1 MEVQHSCSSESS
13 IVQNHNIVVFAQ
25 VEHPNTCT
33 PLNKTLHFISF
44 TQVENNNFAV
54 KHSDMVISAH
64 FALNQRPHKK
74 HNLKGTRPL
83 FKKYIQFPN
92 IEFYTVVVE
101 KRGN

>member
-1 MEVQHSCSSESS
+1 
-13 IVQNHNIVVFAQ
+13 
-25 VEHPNTCT
+25 
-33 PLNKTLHFISF
+33 
-44 TQVENNNFAV
+44 
-54 KHSDMVISAH
+54 MVISAH

-74 HNLKGTRPL
+74 HNLKWTRPL

>member
-1 MEVQHSCSSESS
+1 
-13 IVQNHNIVVFAQ
+13 
-25 VEHPNTCT
+25 
-33 PLNKTLHFISF
+33 
-44 TQVENNNFAV
+44 
-54 KHSDMVISAH
+54 MVISAH

-74 HNLKGTRPL
+74 HNLKGTRSL